1 MSIGSEFKEFLA
13 RGNVVDLAVG
23 VIIGGA
29 FGKIVDELV
38 NKVIMPPIGLAIGGV
53 DFSAI
58 KTVLKAAEGDAA
70 EVAIQWGSFINSVIT
85 FVIIAF
91 VIFMLVKAINKIR
104 APAPAPVADP
114 GPTPDQVLL
123 GEIRDLLKK

>member
-1 MSIGSEFKEFLA
+1 MSMANEFKEFIA

-29 FGKIVDELV
+29 FGKIVDGLV
-38 NKVIMPPIGLAIGGV
+38 NQIIMPPIGLLIGGV
-53 DFSAI
+53 DFSQI
-58 KTVLKAAEGDAA
+58 KTVLKPAEGDVA
-70 EVAIQWGSFINSVIT
+70 EVAMQWGAFINSLIT

-104 APAPAPVADP
+104 APAPAPADP
-114 GPTPDQVLL
+114 GPTPDQALL
-123 GEIRDLLKK
+123 AEIRDLLKR

>member
-1 MSIGSEFKEFLA
+1 MSVAQEFRDFIA

-23 VIIGGA
+23 VTIGGA

-38 NKVIMPPIGLAIGGV
+38 NKAIMPPIGLAIGGV

-58 KTVLKAAEGDAA
+58 KTVLKPADGEIA
-70 EVAIQWGSFINSVIT
+70 EVAIQWGSFLNSVIT

-91 VIFMLVKAINKIR
+91 VIFMLV
-104 APAPAPVADP
+104 
-114 GPTPDQVLL
+114 
-123 GEIRDLLKK
+123 